1 MADTSY
7 FMPGMSLHLFLLAGT
22 QLVQIDYPKIAIMG
36 IFMILSG
43 PLLGAW
49 ITPDVGE
56 QGAIWCFFSVLLVAV
71 PAITG
76 LIGKP
81 EPLPA
86 YLGGKETKKDL

>member
-1 MADTSY
+1 
-7 FMPGMSLHLFLLAGT
+7 
-22 QLVQIDYPKIAIMG
+22 MG

-76 LIGKP
+76 LIMISLNHYQHTLV
-81 EPLPA
+81 E
-86 YLGGKETKKDL
+86 KKQKRIFKVHSTGYFVINIGIL